1 MTPPHIPEYE
11 RLVRRWQRERMLSF
25 VGPVMR
31 VVCVATLCGGLALL
45 VVPTSQQLVVGMLSA
60 VLALWLGGGVFLA
73 WRYFKKPTSAALAK
87 RADSV
92 LGLPDDLLALS
103 ELPAPSSEWGE
114 AAWQRTREQLA
125 SRDLNQVWPCKLS
138 RASLVTAVV
147 AVGLTAAVGWLGV
160 VKLGQERAR
169 LAQGE
174 AAQQVRIAAA
184 EEVLQDWKE
193 FVELTDDEELKK
205 LFTEAG
211 RLKEAMENRDP
222 MAAMLEMNR
231 IEEKMS
237 ALQETINK
245 ESLSAQAAQMAE
257 AFEAFEGMGAM
268 SAALRNQNF
277 EAAEKEAEKL
287 AAKLAQDPKALS
299 ELRRDAAVTEML
311 ASESKTAASR
321 GNQNLSEALSQMSE
335 AASQAGKK
343 GGVPNDQLCPPM
355 KTLKDQFAQESSRQN
370 RGRAASLSKNQME
383 ALRRKLRGE
392 SVCDSM
398 KMPSLCSTCAGQ
410 KPGGLKAGSSPGGPP
425 QAEQTELAEA
435 KVQESATG
443 QQGEGESEVRT
454 LSSTT
459 GTGAAVGGGKKAQ
472 FSDYVELSQKAVADE
487 NLPLAHRR
495 VIQTYFERIR
505 PVAETTTP

>member
-1 MTPPHIPEYE
+1 MNPPHIPEYE

-31 VVCVATLCGGLALL
+31 VVCLATLCGGLALML
-45 VVPTSQQLVVGMLSA
+45 APTSLQLVAGILSA
-60 VLALWLGGGVFLA
+60 VAAVWVGGFVILA
-73 WRYFKKPTSAALAK
+73 WHYLKKPSPVVLAK

-92 LGLPDDLLALS
+92 LGLPDDLLSLS
-103 ELPAPSSEWGE
+103 ELPSETSGWGE

-125 SRDLNQVWPCKLS
+125 ARDLDHVWPLRLS
-138 RASLVTAVV
+138 RPSLSTALV
-147 AVGLTAAVGWLGV
+147 AIGLTALLGWLGL
-160 VKLGQERAR
+160 VKLGQERER
-169 LAQGE
+169 LVQE
-174 AAQQVRIAAA
+174 ESAQQVRIAAA

-211 RLKEAMENRDP
+211 RLKEAVENKDP

-237 ALQETINK
+237 ALEEAINK

-287 AAKLAQDPKALS
+287 AAKLAKDPKGLS
-299 ELRRDAAVTEML
+299 QLQRDAAVTEML

-321 GNQNLSEALSQMSE
+321 GNENLSEALSQMSE

-343 GGVPNDQLCPPM
+343 GGVPNDQLCPAM
-355 KTLKDQFAQESSRQN
+355 KTLKDQFAQEASRKN
-370 RGRAASLSKNQME
+370 RGRAASMSKNQME

-392 SVCDSM
+392 SDCDGA
-398 KMPSLCSTCAGQ
+398 KMPSLCQSCVGN
-410 KPGGLKAGSSPGGPP
+410 KPGGLKAGSSSGGPP
-425 QAEQTELAEA
+425 QGEQTELAEA
-435 KVQESATG
+435 KVEESITG
-443 QQGEGESEVRT
+443 LQGDGESETRT

-459 GTGAAVGGGKKAQ
+459 GSGAAVGSGRKAQ
-472 FSDYVELSQKAVADE
+472 FSDYVELSQKAVEDE

-505 PVAETTTP
+505 PVAETKTP